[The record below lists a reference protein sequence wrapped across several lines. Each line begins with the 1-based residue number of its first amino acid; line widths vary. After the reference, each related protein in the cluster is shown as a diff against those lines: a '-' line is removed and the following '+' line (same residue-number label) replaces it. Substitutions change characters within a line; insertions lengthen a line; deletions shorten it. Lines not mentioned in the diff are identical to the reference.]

1 MPILGV
7 IASSTRQGQVVSDT
21 GAMFPIFST
30 TLTSATSSITF
41 SNIPQTYTHLQLFYT
56 TRANQNDNM
65 VCRFNSDSG
74 NNYDTH
80 FTYSNSSP
88 TTGAG
93 AEIGVSRF
101 YVDVNSISSDAFTIG
116 TMDILDY
123 RNTNKYK
130 VARTLAT
137 LSINQNSTPSAYNWI
152 ASGLWRNTNAIT
164 SINVFANASAIY
176 QIGSTFELYGIK
188 GA

>member
-1 MPILGV
+1 MTILGV
-7 IASSTRQGQVVSDT
+7 IASSTRQGQVSADD
-21 GAMFPIFST
+21 GAMFPIFAT
-30 TLTSATSSITF
+30 TLTTATNTLTF
-41 SNIPQTYTHLQLFYT
+41 SNIPQTYTHLQLIYT
-56 TRANQNDNM
+56 SRVDQNGNM
-65 VCRFNSDSG
+65 ACRFNSDTG

-80 FTYSNSSP
+80 YMYSNSSP

-101 YVDVNSISSDAFTIG
+101 YVDVSTISSNAFTIG

-137 LSINQNSTPSAYNWI
+137 LSINQNTSPAAYTWT
-152 ASGLWRNTNAIT
+152 ASGLWRNSNAIT
-164 SINVFANASAIY
+164 SITLFATGSENY
-176 QIGSTFELYGIK
+176 QVGSNFALYGIK